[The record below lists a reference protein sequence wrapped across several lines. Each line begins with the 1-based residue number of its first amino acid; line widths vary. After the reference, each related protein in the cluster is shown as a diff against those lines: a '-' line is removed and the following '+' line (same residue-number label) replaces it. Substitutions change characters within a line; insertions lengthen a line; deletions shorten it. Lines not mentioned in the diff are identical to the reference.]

1 MDCGI
6 S

>member
-6 S
+6 